1 MNSKSLPR
9 AAASA
14 LARHLRAKPVAVL
27 SGARQTGKSTLVQSM
42 EAPARTFMSLD
53 DPAVAELASTDPG
66 SLLEGAGPV
75 TIDEIQLAPALL
87 RAVKRAIDRARSNG
101 RVLLTGS
108 ANLLTMSSVT
118 ESLAGRASYLTLW
131 PMTRREQRGFGRAG
145 LWGELLDVPDERW
158 LDLVSADTVGAEDWK
173 ALARRGG
180 FPTPALQLTHSEDRA
195 IWFEGYVRTYLE
207 RDLRALSNV
216 ASLPDFRRLMR
227 AAALRVGQLVN
238 QSELGRDVGLP
249 QPTVHRHLNLLETSY
264 MLVRVPAFTPNRTSR
279 LIKTPKLYWSDPGL
293 ALHLSGSPDPGGQHL
308 ESIVLHDLLV
318 WRDVQVRRAEVCYWR
333 TPSGVEVDFV
343 LESGDGLIPIEVKS
357 TTRPGIG
364 DTAGIRAFRD
374 AYGKRTR
381 AGLLLHCGTET
392 SWILPGILAVPWWRV
407 I

>member
-1 MNSKSLPR
+1 M
-9 AAASA
+9 
-14 LARHLRAKPVAVL
+14 PVAVL
-27 SGARQTGKSTLVQSM
+27 SGARQTGKSTLARTTEV
-42 EAPARTFMSLD
+42 PARTFMSLD
-53 DPAVAELASTDPG
+53 DPAVAEVAATDPEA
-66 SLLEGAGPV
+66 LLAGAAPV
-75 TIDEIQLAPALL
+75 TIDEIQTAPALL
-87 RAVKRAIDRARSNG
+87 RVVKRAVDRARSNG

-108 ANLLTMSSVT
+108 VNLLTMSSVT

-131 PMTRREQRGFGRAG
+131 PMTRREQRGLGRAG
-145 LWGELLDVPDERW
+145 LWGELLDASYDRW
-158 LDLVSADTVGAEDWK
+158 LDLVSADAVGPEDWK

-180 FPTPALQLTHSEDRA
+180 FPTPALHLTDDEDRA

-227 AAALRVGQLVN
+227 AAALRIGQLVN

-264 MLVRVPAFTPNRTSR
+264 MLVRVPAFAPNRTSR

-293 ALHLSGSPDPGGQHL
+293 ALHLAGAQEPGGQHL
-308 ESIVLHDLLV
+308 ECIVLHDLLV

-333 TPSGVEVDFV
+333 TSTGAEVDFV
-343 LESGDGLIPIEVKS
+343 LESGDRLIPVEVKS
-357 TTRPGIG
+357 TTRPGVG
-364 DTAGIRAFRD
+364 DTAGIRAFRE
-374 AYGKRTR
+374 AHGKRTR

-407 I
+407 V